1 MARPIP
7 SRDYAPYQDNYISL
21 AAGETAQEALTNH
34 AKDLLAFYT
43 SLPEE
48 KADYAYAAGKWTIKD
63 VLQHVIDSERIFSYR
78 VLRIARHDET
88 PLPGF
93 EEKDYAATA
102 NASKRTLDSLKEE
115 FKLLRAS
122 TDALILS
129 LSEEQLQRRGT
140 TSGISV
146 AANTYAFIIYGH
158 LLHHKHVIEER
169 YF

>member
-7 SRDYAPYQDNYISL
+7 YKDYTEYQDNYISL
-21 AAGETAQEALTNH
+21 AVGDTAQKALANH

-48 KADYAYAAGKWTIKD
+48 KADYSYAPGKWTIKD
-63 VLQHVIDSERIFSYR
+63 VLQHVIDAERIFAYR

-93 EEKDYAATA
+93 EENDYAATA

-115 FKLLRAS
+115 FKAVRAS

-140 TSGISV
+140 ASGLPVS
-146 AANTYAFIIYGH
+146 ANTYAYIVYGH
-158 LLHHKHVIEER
+158 LLHHKRITEER